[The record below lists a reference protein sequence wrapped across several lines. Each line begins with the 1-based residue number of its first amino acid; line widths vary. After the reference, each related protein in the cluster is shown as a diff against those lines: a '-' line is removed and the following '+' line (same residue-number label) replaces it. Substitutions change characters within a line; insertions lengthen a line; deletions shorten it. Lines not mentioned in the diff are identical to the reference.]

1 MPYGLL
7 AASRPSRAP
16 VLEAGVNSKRTAPE
30 DDAGESAMSSL
41 SQAPR
46 LGTVALVLLGLCMFA
61 GLVAGGWTLQNR
73 ATRQARRRCG
83 TCAAVG

>member
-1 MPYGLL
+1 MP
-7 AASRPSRAP
+7 
-16 VLEAGVNSKRTAPE
+16 
-30 DDAGESAMSSL
+30 SL